1 MLNCIIFLLLGCVMI
16 NSDIQQGSI
25 FTVYFAADKCIF
37 YVGIN
42 TTNENNITYLDPVVY
57 KQLNYSG

>member
-1 MLNCIIFLLLGCVMI
+1 MI

-57 KQLNYSG
+57 KKLNYSG